1 MVQMLAR
8 AGVRPVEQRQST
20 GKRVRTWIVIAPAAL
35 NVARD
40 PDSRRCLDRS
50 GNLAREQLNVVARD
64 YIVAGVRDSQGE
76 GLGKS
81 SRAVGDRPLNGN
93 SPSVGHQHLTL
104 ERFRGTNQHCAS
116 TTVQMCD
123 QVEAEMDAIAS
134 VDVDRPRFRSHYFGS
149 RSPIHGGVRG
159 QVSLV
164 AVRLRLDYPTR
175 DWYARDE
182 PNQGATNEIA
192 CHRIG
197 LALEKPAVELVS
209 QFF

>member
-8 AGVRPVEQRQST
+8 AGMRPVEQGQST
-20 GKRVRTWIVIAPAAL
+20 GKRVRTWIEIAPAAL

-50 GNLAREQLNVVARD
+50 GNLASEQLNVVARD
-64 YIVAGVRDSQGE
+64 YIVSGFRNGQRE

-81 SRAVGDRPLNGN
+81 TRAVGDRPLNG
-93 SPSVGHQHLTL
+93 SSSSMSHQRLAL
-104 ERFRGTNQHCAS
+104 ERFGGTNQHCAGS
-116 TTVQMCD
+116 TVQMCN

-134 VDVDRPRFRSHYFGS
+134 VDVDRPRLRSHYFGS

-164 AVRLRLDYPTR
+164 AIRLRLDYPTR
-175 DWYARDE
+175 DRYAEEE

-192 CHRIG
+192 RYRIG
-197 LALEKPAVELVS
+197 LALEKPAIQSVS
-209 QFF
+209 QVF